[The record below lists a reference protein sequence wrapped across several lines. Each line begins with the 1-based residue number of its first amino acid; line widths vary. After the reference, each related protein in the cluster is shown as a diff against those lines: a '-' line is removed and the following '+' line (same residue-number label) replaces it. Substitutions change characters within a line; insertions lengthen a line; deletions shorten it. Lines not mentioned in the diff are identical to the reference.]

1 MKLYQALV
9 YFFREAWVSLARSW
23 KVSLLAVVT
32 IAVSLAIGGTFLL
45 ISRNLGG
52 VVERWRGEA
61 RVVVYLRPAAGE
73 AERADLADLEAKIRS
88 APWVT
93 GTEEKS
99 AAAAAAQFREI
110 FPGLADLLE
119 GWEEEPL
126 PPSIEIVFDPSRAD
140 SAPFA
145 AWTAALREH
154 PAVGMVDDD
163 RDWLRQLETVTTLVR
178 GAGLTLGAI
187 LLGAAI
193 FTIASVIRLTAFLY
207 QDEIAVMRLVGATEF
222 FIRGPFYVEGLVQGL
237 LGGALAVAGL
247 SAAYAVATRR
257 AAGTLLGAVL
267 VPQFLSWQPLS
278 LLVLLGAAAGLTGA
292 ILSLR
297 REKLGAEEG

>member
-1 MKLYQALV
+1 MKLYQALS
-9 YFFREAWVSLARSW
+9 YFFREAWISLARSW

-32 IAVSLAIGGTFLL
+32 IAVSLGIGGTFLL

-52 VVERWRGEA
+52 LVERWRGEA
-61 RVVVYLRPAAGE
+61 RVVVYLRPDAGD
-73 AERADLADLEAKIRS
+73 ADRADLEAKIRA

-93 GTEEKS
+93 ASEEKS
-99 AAAAAAQFREI
+99 AAAAAAQFRQI

-119 GWEEEPL
+119 GWEEEPM

-140 SAPFA
+140 GAPFA

-163 RDWLRQLETVTTLVR
+163 RDWLRQLETLTTLVR
-178 GAGLTLGAI
+178 GAGLILGAI

-222 FIRGPFYVEGLVQGL
+222 YIRGPFYVEGLVQGL

-267 VPQFLSWQPLS
+267 VPQFLSWQPLA
-278 LLVLLGAAAGLTGA
+278 LLVLVGGAAGLTGA

-297 REKLGAEEG
+297 REKLGSVEG